1 MHILIIDDSKTNRS
15 FFKSILKK
23 EGYGNVLLAES
34 SEEALNQLKT
44 SGKGN
49 ASFQIDLILMDEL
62 VPDSGGIGLC
72 RQIKKKGRFKD
83 IPVIMVTGKKD
94 SNNLR
99 SAFDAGATDY
109 ITKPINEIEFIVRV
123 RCALTL
129 KNEMDKCKNRGQK
142 LLELTR
148 KLNRA
153 NQKLR
158 YLSYV
163 DELTNIAN
171 RRYFEEFL
179 KSEWLRAK
187 RLGKVLALIMI
198 DIDHFKNYNDMYG
211 HKKGDKCLEQVAQT
225 LSKTLMRPGD
235 FAARFGGEEFVAVL
249 PDTGMDGAL
258 RVAEK
263 LRSAVETL
271 NILHKNSP
279 VKGTVT
285 ISLGVSFCSPA
296 RDSNSDMLI
305 NESDIALYQAKDA
318 GRNKIVMYQADM
330 SNKIIAHD
338 S

>member
-1 MHILIIDDSKTNRS
+1 
-15 FFKSILKK
+15 
-23 EGYGNVLLAES
+23 
-34 SEEALNQLKT
+34 
-44 SGKGN
+44 
-49 ASFQIDLILMDEL
+49 
-62 VPDSGGIGLC
+62 
-72 RQIKKKGRFKD
+72 
-83 IPVIMVTGKKD
+83 
-94 SNNLR
+94 
-99 SAFDAGATDY
+99 
-109 ITKPINEIEFIVRV
+109 
-123 RCALTL
+123 
-129 KNEMDKCKNRGQK
+129 
-142 LLELTR
+142 
-148 KLNRA
+148 
-153 NQKLR
+153 
-158 YLSYV
+158 
-163 DELTNIAN
+163 
-171 RRYFEEFL
+171 
-179 KSEWLRAK
+179 
-187 RLGKVLALIMI
+187 
-198 DIDHFKNYNDMYG
+198 
-211 HKKGDKCLEQVAQT
+211 
-225 LSKTLMRPGD
+225 MRPGD